1 MTSVVK
7 VKGITLDFSG
17 RRMVVP
23 PLSLGALEQLQER
36 LAAFSGDISD
46 PDQVRTVI
54 DSAHAALRRNY
65 PDMTRID
72 VAEAIGLENMLEVME
87 AVMDVSGMKRKAAET
102 LPPQGSAAP
111 GEG

>member
-1 MTSVVK
+1 MTGVVK
-7 VKGITLDFSG
+7 VKGIKLDFSG
-17 RRMVVP
+17 RRLVVP

-36 LAAFSGDISD
+36 LNAFNGDIAD

-65 PDMTRID
+65 PDMTRAE
-72 VAEAIGLENMLEVME
+72 VADAIGLENMLEVMQ
-87 AVMDVSGMKRKAAET
+87 AVMDVSGMKRKEIEAAA
-102 LPPQGSAAP
+102 LAGGSAP